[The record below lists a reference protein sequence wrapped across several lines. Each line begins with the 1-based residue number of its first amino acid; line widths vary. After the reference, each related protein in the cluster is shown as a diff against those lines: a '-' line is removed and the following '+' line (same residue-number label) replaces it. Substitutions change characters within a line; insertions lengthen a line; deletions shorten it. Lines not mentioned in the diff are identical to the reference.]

1 MQRLGRGA
9 CMFNSQFFNMVL
21 PLVIILVFIFIPLLI
36 GSMASQKGVAT
47 VNDFFLYSRNM
58 STTICFFTVYATWWS
73 SFAFLGSTSYFYS
86 VGSVYWTGIAWN
98 VLFGILFMLFGR
110 KLNLYGRDKNYVTPI
125 HFFDDLYGS
134 KVLNKLILIIM
145 VVFTVPYLQIQ
156 LYGGAIIVE
165 MATNGMI
172 SWQVCAFL
180 FYLIMAV
187 YLWVGG
193 LRAVAWT
200 DVFYGI
206 LIFVGMILAGGIL
219 VFAAGGMD
227 YVFRNIEMNR
237 PDLLYLEDAKGSGS
251 ISTWLAMFV
260 LMPLGALMGPAMW
273 LRMFAV
279 KKQSTFNIMPLLLSL
294 AAIAYL
300 GSMLAGS
307 AATILQ
313 PETHYTDA
321 ILPLLLTQYA
331 PAWLMAIVMCCGV
344 AACLSTANAEVH
356 AVSALFVLNIYKP
369 LVGHKLSENKTI
381 LIARL
386 TIMAFSAFAYLSL
399 VLIQT
404 PGSIVGTGFLSLCG
418 MAQIAIPTGGALLWH
433 RSNKKGAILG
443 ILVGLGIT
451 IIFLSFGGTRFFI
464 HPGLLGLLANLLVF
478 IGCGFAFPIQQS
490 TAEKIAGYK
499 RGIFDND

>member
-1 MQRLGRGA
+1 
-9 CMFNSQFFNMVL
+9 MFSSQSFHMVF
-21 PLVIILVFIFIPLLI
+21 PLVIILIFIFIPLLI

-58 STTICFFTVYATWWS
+58 TTTICFFTVYATWWS

-98 VLFGILFMLFGR
+98 VLFGILFMVFGKR
-110 KLNLYGRDKNYVTPI
+110 LNLYGREKNYITPI
-125 HFFDDLYGS
+125 HFFNDLYSS
-134 KVLNKLILIIM
+134 KILNKIILILMI
-145 VVFTVPYLQIQ
+145 VFTVPYLQIQ

-165 MATNGMI
+165 MATNGVI
-172 SWQVCAFL
+172 SWQICAFL

-206 LIFVGMILAGGIL
+206 LIFMGMLLAGYIL
-219 VFAAGGMD
+219 VVAAGGVD
-227 YVFRNIEMNR
+227 YVFETLEKNR
-237 PDLLYLEDAKGSGS
+237 PDLLYLKSSSGSGS
-251 ISTWLAMFV
+251 ISTWVAMFI

-279 KKQSTFNIMPLLLSL
+279 KKQSTFNIMPFLLSL

-313 PETHYTDA
+313 PNIHDTDA
-321 ILPLLLTQYA
+321 VLPLLLTQYA
-331 PAWLMAIVMCCGV
+331 SPWLMAIVMCCGA

-369 LVGHKLSENKTI
+369 LVRRKLSENKTI
-381 LIARL
+381 LIGRL

-404 PGSIVGTGFLSLCG
+404 PDSIVSTGFLSLCG

-433 RSNKKGAILG
+433 RSNKKGAVLG
-443 ILVGLGIT
+443 ILIGLGT
-451 IIFLSFGGTRFFI
+451 TLAFLVFGGTRFFV
-464 HPGLLGLLANLLVF
+464 HPALLGLLANILVF
-478 IGCGFAFPIQQS
+478 LICGFGFPIEQG
-490 TAEKIAGYK
+490 TAEKIVGYK